1 MMAEG
6 DFCMYKAIKYFV
18 KITLIIIYGFII
30 LSCDVNISNSGTPNT
45 DVTKTTIGINFLSPE
60 LAGDI
65 ITIEVKRLDDNE
77 KYVVFFSKSTQFELR
92 ELKIFI
98 LPSVDWKERE
108 FVWVRLTKSET
119 ETTAMSCVIK
129 PGKQHNFT
137 FYDIYNGLHFDGY
150 E

>member
-1 MMAEG
+1 
-6 DFCMYKAIKYFV
+6 MYKAMKIFW
-18 KITLIIIYGFII
+18 KITIIMIYGFII
-30 LSCDVNISNSGTPNT
+30 LGCDENISNPFTSNNGVP
-45 DVTKTTIGINFLSPE
+45 KTTISINFLSPE

-65 ITIEVKRLDDNE
+65 ITIDVKRLDDNE

-92 ELKIFI
+92 EVKKFI
-98 LPSVDWKERE
+98 LPNVDWKERE

-119 ETTAMSCVIK
+119 ETTANSCEIK

-137 FYDIYNGLHFDGY
+137 FYGIYNGLHFDGY